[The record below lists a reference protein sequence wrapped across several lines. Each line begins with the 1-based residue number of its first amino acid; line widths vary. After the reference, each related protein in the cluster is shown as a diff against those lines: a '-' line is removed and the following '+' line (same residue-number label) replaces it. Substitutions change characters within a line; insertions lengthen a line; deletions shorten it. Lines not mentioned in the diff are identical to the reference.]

1 MTGFQIIYDLQ
12 RITALEARSAEATA
26 PTVKEPERPTRP
38 PRVASLRL
46 QATVY
51 LRRLADALEPAP
63 LDTVPSCNGS
73 GC

>member
-1 MTGFQIIYDLQ
+1 MTGYQIIHDLQ
-12 RITALEARSAEATA
+12 RVTALEARSAQATA
-26 PTVKEPERPTRP
+26 PTVNESERPVRT
-38 PRVASLRL
+38 PRLATLRL

>member
-1 MTGFQIIYDLQ
+1 MTGYQIIHDIQ

-26 PTVKEPERPTRP
+26 PTVIAPERPART
-38 PRVASLRL
+38 PRLVSLRL

-63 LDTVPSCNGS
+63 LESIPSRNSS